1 MKEGIVE
8 YESGV
13 KEEKSHVAHENFLS
27 TRVPLP
33 YRLSAM
39 PTYLDLEPGEVGRV
53 LLELDE
59 RHLDVF
65 FVVTDYYRRYE
76 RRRRGQDRYDSDHF
90 PLYDEVD
97 LEN

>member
-27 TRVPLP
+27 TRVPP
-33 YRLSAM
+33 PCRLFAVT
-39 PTYLDLEPGEVGRV
+39 TYLDLEPGEVGRV

-76 RRRRGQDRYDSDHF
+76 RRRRVQDRYTSITF
-90 PLYDEVD
+90 PPLRRGRP
-97 LEN
+97 